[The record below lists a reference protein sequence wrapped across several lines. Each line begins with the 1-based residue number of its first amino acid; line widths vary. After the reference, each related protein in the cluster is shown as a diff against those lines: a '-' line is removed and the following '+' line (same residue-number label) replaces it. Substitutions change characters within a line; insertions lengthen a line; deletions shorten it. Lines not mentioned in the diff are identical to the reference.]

1 MSAAR
6 RRLLASAAV
15 AATLAVAGV
24 AGWQLTAGISSFTS
38 ESWRR
43 ASVVARPRA
52 VPSVVVEDESGTR
65 FALNRLCGKVAVV
78 DFIYT
83 RCPTICKG
91 LGSTSSQLA
100 KRFRAQGLDAT
111 VLSISFDPDN
121 DTPERLRAFKH
132 STESTASAWQLAR
145 PLGSDARQQLLA
157 TFGVVSIPDGFGGFD
172 HNAALHI
179 VDRQCRL
186 VRILDT
192 DDVAGAE
199 AVVRALAEA
208 DGV

>member
-1 MSAAR
+1 MPKE
-6 RRLLASAAV
+6 
-15 AATLAVAGV
+15 T
-24 AGWQLTAGISSFTS
+24 Q
-38 ESWRR
+38 
-43 ASVVARPRA
+43 
-52 VPSVVVEDESGTR
+52 EDESGAR
-65 FALNRLCGKVAVV
+65 YALNRLCGKVAVV

-111 VLSISFDPDN
+111 VLSLSFDPDN
-121 DTPERLRAFKH
+121 DTAERLQAFKRGA
-132 STESTASAWQLAR
+132 ESTPSAWQLAR
-145 PLGSDARQQLLA
+145 PLGSDARRLLLA

-192 DDVAGAE
+192 DDIAGAE
-199 AVVRALAEA
+199 AVVRALAKA